1 MLSPCLNGWGIDM
14 TLAQLERDFRERR
27 RVERRQAINAGIA
40 ALHDRRELVRRGE
53 NARIANWL
61 ARFDTAR
68 GLKG

>member
-1 MLSPCLNGWGIDM
+1 M
-14 TLAQLERDFRERR
+14 TRAQLERDFQERR

-40 ALHDRRELVRRGE
+40 ALHDRRASSFQDEGLKSELVRRGE
-53 NARIANWL
+53 NARIADWL

>member
-1 MLSPCLNGWGIDM
+1 M
-14 TLAQLERDFRERR
+14 TRAQLERDFQERR

-53 NARIANWL
+53 SAMIADWL
-61 ARFDTAR
+61 ARFDAAR